1 MISSYTNKFGSFH
14 LGTHINFRSTVIEN
28 AILPKKVELDLKKK
42 METSRIAYEFL
53 IMENAAF
60 KFILE
65 LKYDRLINVTI
76 HKKIISPY

>member
-1 MISSYTNKFGSFH
+1 MISSYTQIFGSF
-14 LGTHINFRSTVIEN
+14 LLSTHINLQSTVIEN
-28 AILPKKVELDLKKK
+28 AILLKKVELDLKKK

-53 IMENAAF
+53 IMQNAAF

-65 LKYDRLINVTI
+65 LKFDRLINVTI